1 MTKVRQPATIEDAL
15 FRVLGL
21 VGLEQCAALL
31 NREPGY
37 LRSLSDPTTRY
48 RVTVED
54 ALKLDVAYEA
64 AGGQGAPIR
73 DTYNLLYD
81 AARAETFA
89 DKAALGRVAIDA
101 LKEGSEAQLALVVA
115 AQPGATQ
122 ADRDHAAREVQQAL
136 SAFSGALPLLIDAP
150 ATPEPPP

>member
-81 AARAETFA
+81 AARAEPFA

-136 SAFSGALPLLIDAP
+136 TAFSGALPLLIDAP
-150 ATPEPPP
+150 AALEPPP